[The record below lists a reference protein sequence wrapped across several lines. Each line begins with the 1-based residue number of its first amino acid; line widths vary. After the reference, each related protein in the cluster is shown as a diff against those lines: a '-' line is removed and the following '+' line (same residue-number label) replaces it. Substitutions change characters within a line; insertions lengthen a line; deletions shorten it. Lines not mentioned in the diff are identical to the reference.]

1 MKKLKYISMA
11 VAAVA
16 VASCSLDETNYST
29 IDTEVAYT
37 SETGYNGLI
46 NACYEN
52 LYYLYGKTD
61 GIGPM
66 EMGTDLW
73 KIGSRDGGNGELTN
87 NNSNL
92 TTQTGVLRTCWNALY
107 ATIGYCNTA
116 LYYQY
121 HSDGFTADQ
130 IKAKAAEA
138 RFMRAFSY
146 FHIVEQWGGVVLDTV
161 SFATTGVPAEMC
173 YRSPEE
179 DFYKVIISDLKIAV
193 NDLPATQGERGRVTK
208 KAALAMLAKA
218 YMQRTRLYDKGSS
231 EYVANADSAWMC
243 ATELIDN
250 ASAYDCGLYAS
261 TADRSGNSIAW
272 DDENNKDNDEFLFI
286 EAVDHA
292 NGYNPE
298 GWNRGRTRQYYMMSI
313 SSQAQY
319 FGIQASGIRYGRD
332 NAKVWSPTYWLLHE
346 CFDPRQQK
354 SIPDF
359 NNGELQKLA
368 KNPNDFTPD
377 TRFED
382 AFYYKYYSAMT
393 VMLSNDV
400 ATRYKKN
407 ITEYEQRDE
416 NGDIVKDENGNPVM
430 LPSPIN
436 SIAKRR
442 IANAGMKGSELD
454 IQFPGLNYYASGA
467 GAGNTYEREDVDDAL
482 GVFTPNWELDT
493 LKTCLNKRL
502 CLGITDYFN
511 TKPESDDMDPEYTY
525 FRNTFP
531 SFKKFSCFKYAYTNQ
546 YVMCDIPI
554 IRLTDIYLIA
564 AEAAL
569 AKGVPAEGLP
579 YLNAVRRHAARSG
592 DAAEMEVSDYD
603 LDFLVK
609 ERARELCGEQWRWY
623 DLKRMGYLR
632 ADYLV
637 DKHKNPYISFEE
649 KNLVRPIPQ
658 EFLDQIA
665 NADEFG
671 TNGY

>member
-1 MKKLKYISMA
+1 MA

-52 LYYLYGKTD
+52 LYYLYGKLD
-61 GIGPM
+61 GIDPM

-73 KIGSRDGGNGELTN
+73 KIGSRDGGHGELTN

-121 HSDGFTADQ
+121 HSDGFTADE

-161 SFATTGVPAEMC
+161 SFATSGVPAEMC

-179 DFYKVIISDLKIAV
+179 DFYKIIISDLKVAV
-193 NDLPATQGERGRVTK
+193 KDLPVSQAERGRATQ

-218 YMQRTRLYDKGSS
+218 YMQRTRLYDKGST

-250 ASAYDCGLYAS
+250 ASKYDCGLYAS

-272 DDENNKDNDEFLFI
+272 DDENNKDNDEFLFL
-286 EAVDHA
+286 EAVDHENA
-292 NGYNPE
+292 YNPE

-313 SSQAQY
+313 SSHAQY
-319 FGIQASGIRYGRD
+319 FGIASSGIRYGRD
-332 NAKVWSPTYWLLHE
+332 NSKAWQPTYYLLHE
-346 CFDPRQQK
+346 CFEPKQQK
-354 SIPDF
+354 SVKDF
-359 NNGELQKLA
+359 NNGELVNLA
-368 KNPNDFTPD
+368 TNPNDYTAD

-382 AFYYKYYSAMT
+382 AFYYKYYALAT
-393 VMLSNDV
+393 TIPTLETLGHYGKNVEPDGPLASN
-400 ATRYKKN
+400 
-407 ITEYEQRDE
+407 
-416 NGDIVKDENGNPVM
+416 
-430 LPSPIN
+430 
-436 SIAKRR
+436 AKRMIR
-442 IANAGMKGSELD
+442 SAGMQGS
-454 IQFPGLNYYASGA
+454 QFDLNYPRANWYAGGVGA
-467 GAGNTYEREDVDDAL
+467 SNNYEREDVPDAL
-482 GVFTPNWELDT
+482 GAFTPNWELDSVKCST
-493 LKTCLNKRL
+493 NKRL
-502 CLGITDYFN
+502 CLGITDYFDTDPSN
-511 TKPESDDMDPEYTY
+511 TDMRPTTY
-525 FRNTFP
+525 FRGTFP
-531 SFKKFSCFKYAYTNQ
+531 MFKKYSCFKFAYTNQ

-592 DAAEMEVSDYD
+592 DAAEMEVTTYD
-603 LDFLVK
+603 LDYLVK

-637 DKHKNPYISFEE
+637 DREKNPYISFEE